1 MDGKWMNTAHDIP
14 KPAARRPCV
23 GLALCGGEL
32 LATVHVGVLQALHDM
47 GVRPDLVA
55 GTSAGALVTA
65 LYAHG
70 YSPGACLRL
79 AARFPGIRLF
89 DYAFPITRSACHA
102 VLRRVRPDPDWIAP
116 GLFHGRRLQRWLA
129 ELLRDRTPRMPF
141 AVVAADLVSAEP
153 VVFSTHPALCQTG
166 VAVRPTDL
174 DLALLASCAIPG
186 VVTPVRIADWVLAD
200 GGLRDLIPVR
210 VLRQAGCDRIL
221 AVNLH
226 RLPPGWRPDSVFRVL
241 RRSVEVMLQESV
253 EADLAGE
260 DVLPLQPAFGPAT
273 WWSKRGLLANA
284 AMARADVWA
293 QRDEI
298 RAFLAASAW
307 IPRGTPPGNNF
318 PASGS

>member
-1 MDGKWMNTAHDIP
+1 MNGKWTKAAHEIP
-14 KPAARRPCV
+14 RPAARRPRV
-23 GLALCGGEL
+23 GVALCGGEL

-70 YSPGACLRL
+70 YSPEACLRL
-79 AARFPGIRLF
+79 AARFPGVRLF
-89 DYAFPITRSACHA
+89 DYAFPVTRSAYHA
-102 VLRRVRPDPDWIAP
+102 VVRRVRPDPDWIAP
-116 GLFHGRRLQRWLA
+116 GLFQGRRLRLWLA
-129 ELLRDRTPRMPF
+129 GLLRDRTPRIPF
-141 AVVAADLVSAEP
+141 AVVAADLVSGKP
-153 VVFSTHPALCQTG
+153 VVFSTHPALCQRG
-166 VAVRPTDL
+166 VAVQPPDL
-174 DLALLASCAIPG
+174 SLALLASCAIPG

-226 RLPPGWRPDSVFRVL
+226 RLQPGWRPDSLFRVL
-241 RRSVEVMLQESV
+241 RRSVDVMLQESV
-253 EADLAGE
+253 EADLAGD
-260 DVLPLQPAFGPAT
+260 DVLPLQPAFGPAS

-293 QRDEI
+293 QRDRI
-298 RAFLAASAW
+298 RAFLAASAKGA
-307 IPRGTPPGNNF
+307 PRGS
-318 PASGS
+318 ARE